1 MNSSPTVAWKQP
13 ANWMT
18 KVVLDASAVL
28 AVLHKEPGAD
38 LVLARIGGAAISA
51 VNFAEVVTR
60 LAQKG
65 GDLSQVLTDLH
76 NLLGDIRPFDLQQ
89 AEAAGLLDTSTRPY
103 GLSLGDRACLALA
116 KHLNVPALTADQV
129 WARLE
134 IGVTIELI
142 RGNPS

>member
-1 MNSSPTVAWKQP
+1 
-13 ANWMT
+13 MT

-38 LVLARIGGAAISA
+38 LVLSRIGGASISA

-65 GDLSQVLTDLH
+65 TDLSQVLTDLH
-76 NLLGDIRPFDLQQ
+76 NLLGDIRPFDLVQ
-89 AEAAGLLDTSTRPY
+89 AEAAGLLETSTRPH
-103 GLSLGDRACLALA
+103 GLSLGDRACLVLA
-116 KHLNVPALTADQV
+116 KHLNVPVLTADQV
-129 WARLE
+129 WAKLE

>member
-1 MNSSPTVAWKQP
+1 MS
-13 ANWMT
+13 

-38 LVLARIGGAAISA
+38 LVLARIGEASISA

-60 LAQKG
+60 LAKTG
-65 GDLSQVLTDLH
+65 NDLSQVLTDLH

-89 AEAAGLLDTSTRPY
+89 AEAAGVLDISTRRY
-103 GLSLGDRACLALA
+103 GLSLGDRACLVLA
-116 KHLNVPALTADQV
+116 QHLNLPVLTADHM
-129 WARLE
+129 WAKLE

-142 RGNPS
+142 RGTLS